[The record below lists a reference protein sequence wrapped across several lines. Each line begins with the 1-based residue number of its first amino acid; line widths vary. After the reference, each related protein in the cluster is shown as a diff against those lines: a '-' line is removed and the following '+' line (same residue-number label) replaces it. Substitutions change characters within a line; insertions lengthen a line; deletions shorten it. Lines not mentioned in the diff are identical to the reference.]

1 MGPAMNKY
9 IDTKRADQN
18 APSIRPVIVWT
29 LSETYLIAAEAAY
42 MMGQPA
48 LSVPLINTIR
58 ERAAYPTG
66 NVVAMDITVANL
78 SLDFILDERSRELC
92 GQMVRWYDLI
102 RTRTNGVSNLLVR
115 VKLHN
120 TEAAPNIIA
129 KDTLRPIP
137 QSQMNAVTTGPA
149 YGPMGDPLWN

>member
-1 MGPAMNKY
+1 MRKY
-9 IDTKRADQN
+9 VDTKRPDMN

-42 MMGQPA
+42 MMGQPTTA
-48 LSVPLINTIR
+48 LGYINTIR

-66 NVVAMDITVANL
+66 NASSMDVTEADL

-92 GQMVRWYDLI
+92 GQMVRWWD
-102 RTRTNGVSNLLVR
+102 LVR
-115 VKLHN
+115 THQLLPRVIAHN
-120 TEAAPNIIA
+120 ADGRANIVP

-137 QSQMNAVTTGPA
+137 QTQMNAVTSGPA